1 MSNKNK
7 KTNNAQKKPG
17 LVAKKI
23 KEAVPLALCIGK
35 MDIIYRLEFTQQDL
49 LKPAKQQKENDK
61 YFHIEDLNSIKD
73 LEFIKSKKSIYD
85 KIQFIPNNDTLEQL
99 HIANKISKKK
109 MHVDFIPYGRPFF
122 EGEEEFFND
131 IFIYVNDKNHIDINS
146 RPLSSEGPYSF
157 TFELIYKDRKNSI
170 SLSCEGEEKK
180 EEKKKQKD
188 DYDDEDEDY
197 EENAAMK
204 NGKIPK
210 FTRKD
215 SVLCN
220 MVPRY
225 NRYCSFYLNFYDIK
239 DIPGDFEK
247 RDLIE
252 FVFFLKK
259 KGIKIFMNFYQP
271 EKEEDEKKEEEKNKN
286 KDNQIAE
293 ETYDTSGKTNEKD
306 KNKENE
312 EDEEGET
319 KEEREMKDLNNLYY
333 LTDLYFFENKQAIK
347 EFDKHYQFFR
357 DDKKVKNSINKQKL
371 LDYFIKGVASGT
383 KNEVDGNKVG
393 FFLDDF
399 MKYFVVRA
407 AKKNA
412 KKFSFDCQLYP
423 KINHSNMS
431 LIDDYKRIIKKNIN
445 HYISLFITFIL
456 QGVTSSGST
465 SNEVIIGAYL
475 NALEIIKRKVE
486 CEKNNII
493 LSEKDLMKFKLSD
506 KNLEERIK
514 ELLLETKE
522 GNFILD
528 CTNKE
533 KSELKEYVPLYDY
546 HLVYYFRS
554 ENTQKQLYQKGFINE
569 KGFIMYDHDYRK
581 RMRPDLENKYLNHEE
596 TKKKVELNIK
606 NIDVG
611 VRIKDKEIDSSKFDK
626 YLVTK
631 KKLPNFMLDKKNK
644 KKNKDIVYYE
654 KEEPQEPSGSSSD
667 PYEDENKDSSSSAR
681 VKSVQI
687 QTSEQE

>member
-49 LKPAKQQKENDK
+49 LKPVKQQKENDK

-271 EKEEDEKKEEEKNKN
+271 EKEEEKKEEEKNKN
-286 KDNQIAE
+286 KDNQIAD
-293 ETYDTSGKTNEKD
+293 ETYDTSGKANEKD

-626 YLVTK
+626 NLVTK

-644 KKNKDIVYYE
+644 KKTKDIVYYE

>member
-7 KTNNAQKKPG
+7 KPNNAQKKPG

-49 LKPAKQQKENDK
+49 LKPVKQQKENDK

-271 EKEEDEKKEEEKNKN
+271 EKEEEKKEEEKNKN
-286 KDNQIAE
+286 KDNQIAD
-293 ETYDTSGKTNEKD
+293 ETYDTSGKANEKD

-357 DDKKVKNSINKQKL
+357 DDKKVKNSITKQKL

-581 RMRPDLENKYLNHEE
+581 RMRPDIENKYLNHEE

-626 YLVTK
+626 NLVTK

>member
-7 KTNNAQKKPG
+7 KPNNAQKKPG

-271 EKEEDEKKEEEKNKN
+271 EKEEEKKEEEKNKN
-286 KDNQIAE
+286 KDNQIAD
-293 ETYDTSGKTNEKD
+293 ETYDTSGKANEKD

-357 DDKKVKNSINKQKL
+357 DDKKVKNSITKQKL

-581 RMRPDLENKYLNHEE
+581 RMRPDIENKYLNHEE

-626 YLVTK
+626 NLVTK

>member
-7 KTNNAQKKPG
+7 KPNNAQKKPG

-271 EKEEDEKKEEEKNKN
+271 EKEEEEKKEEEKNKN
-286 KDNQIAE
+286 KDNQIAD
-293 ETYDTSGKTNEKD
+293 ETYDTSGKANEKD

-626 YLVTK
+626 NLVTK

-644 KKNKDIVYYE
+644 KKTKDIVYYE

>member
-271 EKEEDEKKEEEKNKN
+271 EKEEEEKKEEEKNKN
-286 KDNQIAE
+286 KDNQI
-293 ETYDTSGKTNEKD
+293 
-306 KNKENE
+306 
-312 EDEEGET
+312 
-319 KEEREMKDLNNLYY
+319 
-333 LTDLYFFENKQAIK
+333 F
-347 EFDKHYQFFR
+347 
-357 DDKKVKNSINKQKL
+357 
-371 LDYFIKGVASGT
+371 
-383 KNEVDGNKVG
+383 
-393 FFLDDF
+393 
-399 MKYFVVRA
+399 
-407 AKKNA
+407 
-412 KKFSFDCQLYP
+412 
-423 KINHSNMS
+423 
-431 LIDDYKRIIKKNIN
+431 
-445 HYISLFITFIL
+445 
-456 QGVTSSGST
+456 T
-465 SNEVIIGAYL
+465 SN
-475 NALEIIKRKVE
+475 
-486 CEKNNII
+486 
-493 LSEKDLMKFKLSD
+493 
-506 KNLEERIK
+506 
-514 ELLLETKE
+514 
-522 GNFILD
+522 
-528 CTNKE
+528 
-533 KSELKEYVPLYDY
+533 
-546 HLVYYFRS
+546 
-554 ENTQKQLYQKGFINE
+554 
-569 KGFIMYDHDYRK
+569 
-581 RMRPDLENKYLNHEE
+581 
-596 TKKKVELNIK
+596 
-606 NIDVG
+606 
-611 VRIKDKEIDSSKFDK
+611 
-626 YLVTK
+626 
-631 KKLPNFMLDKKNK
+631 
-644 KKNKDIVYYE
+644 
-654 KEEPQEPSGSSSD
+654 
-667 PYEDENKDSSSSAR
+667 
-681 VKSVQI
+681 
-687 QTSEQE
+687 

>member
-7 KTNNAQKKPG
+7 KPNNAQKKPG

-271 EKEEDEKKEEEKNKN
+271 EKEEEKKEEEKNKN
-286 KDNQIAE
+286 KDNQIAD
-293 ETYDTSGKTNEKD
+293 ETYDTSGKANEKD
-306 KNKENE
+306 KDKENE

-357 DDKKVKNSINKQKL
+357 DDKKVKNSITKQKL

-626 YLVTK
+626 NLVTK

>member
-626 YLVTK
+626 NLVTK

>member
-7 KTNNAQKKPG
+7 KPNNAQKKPG

-271 EKEEDEKKEEEKNKN
+271 EKEEEKKEEEKNKN
-286 KDNQIAE
+286 KDNQIAD
-293 ETYDTSGKTNEKD
+293 ETYDTSGKANEKD

-357 DDKKVKNSINKQKL
+357 DDKKVKNSITKQKL

-626 YLVTK
+626 NLVTK

>member
-7 KTNNAQKKPG
+7 KPNNAQKKPG

-357 DDKKVKNSINKQKL
+357 DDKKVKNSITKQKL

-581 RMRPDLENKYLNHEE
+581 RMRPDIENKYLNHEE

-626 YLVTK
+626 NLVTK

>member
-7 KTNNAQKKPG
+7 KPNNAQKKPG

-271 EKEEDEKKEEEKNKN
+271 EKEEEKKEEEKNKN

-357 DDKKVKNSINKQKL
+357 DDKKVKNSITKQKL

-581 RMRPDLENKYLNHEE
+581 RMRPDIENKYLNHEE
-596 TKKKVELNIK
+596 TKKK
-606 NIDVG
+606 G
-611 VRIKDKEIDSSKFDK
+611 
-626 YLVTK
+626 
-631 KKLPNFMLDKKNK
+631 
-644 KKNKDIVYYE
+644 
-654 KEEPQEPSGSSSD
+654 
-667 PYEDENKDSSSSAR
+667 
-681 VKSVQI
+681 
-687 QTSEQE
+687 